1 MADKKLTDKQKMFVH
16 EYLVDLNAT
25 QAAIRAG
32 YSEKRSSEISY
43 QLLQKTTVQQAIQ
56 KAMDERAKRVDVTA
70 DKVLQEL
77 AHIAFDDIK
86 NYLSYRTE
94 KTLLEY
100 DENGKPIIG
109 YKQVIEMMDSD
120 MVDTRNIQE
129 VSTNAKGVFTFKL
142 YSKADALNALGKHL
156 GMFTDKSEV
165 KMTVTVE
172 DYLKSLDSGNEEEE
186 TDDD

>member
-1 MADKKLTDKQKMFVH
+1 MFVH

-70 DKVLQEL
+70 ERVLQEL
-77 AHIAFDDIK
+77 AHMAYDDIK

-94 KTLLEY
+94 KTLLDY
-100 DENGKPIIG
+100 DDTGKPIIG
-109 YKQVIEMMDSD
+109 YKQVVDVLDSD
-120 MVDTRNIQE
+120 VVDTRNIQE
-129 VSTNAKGVFTFKL
+129 ISINNKGEFKFKL

-165 KMTVTVE
+165 KMTVSVE

>member
-1 MADKKLTDKQKMFVH
+1 MADKKLTAKQKMFVH

-32 YSEKRSSEISY
+32 YSEKTAEVIGFENIRKPNIE
-43 QLLQKTTVQQAIQ
+43 KAIQ

-70 DKVLQEL
+70 ERVLQEL
-77 AHIAFDDIK
+77 AHMAYDDIK

-94 KTLLEY
+94 KTLLDY
-100 DENGKPIIG
+100 DDTGKPIIG
-109 YKQVIEMMDSD
+109 YKQVVDVLDSD
-120 MVDTRNIQE
+120 VVDTRNIQE
-129 VSTNAKGVFTFKL
+129 ISINNKGEFKFKL

-165 KMTVTVE
+165 KMTVSVE
-172 DYLKSLDSGNEEEE
+172 DYLKSLGSDEEEE

>member
-1 MADKKLTDKQKMFVH
+1 LADKKLTAKQKMFVH

-32 YSEKRSSEISY
+32 YSDKTAEVIGFENLRKPNVEK
-43 QLLQKTTVQQAIQ
+43 AIQ

-70 DKVLQEL
+70 ERVLQEL
-77 AHIAFDDIK
+77 AHIAYDDIK

-109 YKQVIEMMDSD
+109 YKQIIEMMDSD

-129 VSTNAKGVFTFKL
+129 VSINAKGDFKFKL
-142 YSKADALNALGKHL
+142 YSKSDALVNLGRHL
-156 GMFTDKSEV
+156 GLFTDKSEV
-165 KMTVTVE
+165 SMTVSVE
-172 DYLKSLDSGNEEEE
+172 DYLKTL
-186 TDDD
+186 DDDDDDD